1 MMQTMKAAMKHRPTI
16 FAIAV
21 TMMLCLGTRHS
32 MACDC
37 RQNPPPPQ
45 ALAQAAAVFS
55 GRVVASSY
63 GENGELYKPVLRV
76 MDVWK
81 GSVHERVEL
90 YTYWR
95 CCLCGFALEVGR
107 NYLVYADEAEGEL
120 WVSSCSRT
128 TLLEEAATD
137 LSALGKPLRSY
148 SPEKDSGTKD
158 KSPNLGR
165 SSGR

>member
-1 MMQTMKAAMKHRPTI
+1 MRALETAMKRRPTI

-21 TMMLCLGTRHS
+21 TVMLCLGTRHS
-32 MACDC
+32 MACSC
-37 RQNPPPPQ
+37 NENPPPPQ
-45 ALAQAAAVFS
+45 ALAEATAVFS

-90 YTYWR
+90 YTHWR
-95 CCLCGFALEVGR
+95 CCLCGFPLEVGR
-107 NYLVYADEAEGEL
+107 NYLVYAYETESQL
-120 WVSSCSRT
+120 WVSYCSRT

-137 LSALGKPLRSY
+137 LAALGKPLRSY
-148 SPEKDSGTKD
+148 NSEEGSRSKDE
-158 KSPNLGR
+158 SPNPGR
-165 SSGR
+165 